1 MLPGNQIRS
10 RGGIAIPKRKPDAA
24 GDGRDTRK
32 GKPLVVVESPTKART
47 LKKLLD
53 RKYEVVASMGHVK
66 DLPRSQLGVDVTDGF
81 APKYIVIKGKG
92 SILKELKGAAKKA
105 GTVFMATD
113 PDREGEAISWHL
125 SDALRPVNPSIKR
138 IEFHEVT
145 KDAVRAALAEP
156 RDIDMNLVNAQQA
169 RRILDRLYGY
179 KLSPLLWRKIRGG
192 LSAGRVQSVAV
203 RLVVDREKEI
213 EAFVPQ
219 EYWSLIAHLHRKTDA
234 FTARLFSKDGERY
247 GTPADDGVTVL
258 RTRDDVDAIV
268 RAVEGETFQVGE
280 VRRKDQFRHPS
291 PPFTTSTLQQDANRR
306 LGYTAAR
313 TMSVAQ
319 QLYEGVDIGSEGTVG
334 LITYM
339 RTDSVRV
346 SEAAQREA
354 RQYASSTYGPNYV
367 PEAPRVYRSR
377 KSAQEAH
384 EAIRPTSVHRTPDRL
399 KPFLRSDQFKVYKL
413 IWERFLASQMASAV
427 MDTMSADIHAGPYL
441 FRATGARV
449 KFLGFL
455 AVYRET
461 SDDDEQEGWLPE
473 LVAGETVRLDRLAP
487 NQHFTQP
494 PPRYTEAA
502 LVRALE
508 ERGIGRPSTYAPTIE
523 TIKRRGYVQ
532 STQRRLQPT
541 DLGVLVNDLLVEH
554 FGDVMDYDFTATLEE
569 ELDQIEE
576 GEQEWQKV
584 VGDFYRPFAADLVL
598 AEEKIVEVETPVV
611 EIGEAC
617 PQCGRPLVRKHGRY
631 GEFIACSGFPECKY
645 TRPVGIGIMCPRCKT
660 GEIVERRSRR
670 GRTFYGCSN
679 YPECTYTSWD
689 RPTERLC
696 PKCGQTLLG
705 LHQTKRRTTLRC
717 PDKACGYLEVVP
729 ERAPDRG
736 DATPAATGPR

>member
-1 MLPGNQIRS
+1 
-10 RGGIAIPKRKPDAA
+10 
-24 GDGRDTRK
+24 
-32 GKPLVVVESPTKART
+32 VVVESPTKART

-105 GTVFMATD
+105 GTIFMATD

-125 SDALRPVNPSIKR
+125 SDALRAVNPSIKR

-219 EYWSLIAHLHRKTDA
+219 EYWSLIAHLRRKTDA

-247 GTPADDGVTVL
+247 GTPAEEGVVVL
-258 RTRDDVDAIV
+258 RSRDDVDAIV
-268 RAVEGETFQVGE
+268 RALEGETFRVGE

-319 QLYEGVDIGSEGTVG
+319 QLYEGIDIGSEGTVG

-346 SEAAQREA
+346 SESAQREA
-354 RQYASSTYGPNYV
+354 RQYASSKFGPRYV
-367 PEAPRVYRSR
+367 PDEPRVYRSR

-384 EAIRPTSVHRTPDRL
+384 EAIRPTSVHRTPERL

-427 MDTMSADIHAGPYL
+427 MDTMSVDIHAGPYL

-455 AVYRET
+455 AVYRE
-461 SDDDEQEGWLPE
+461 SSEDDELEGWLPE
-473 LVAGETVRLDRLAP
+473 LVAGETAALDRLAP

-494 PPRYTEAA
+494 PPRFTEAA

-541 DLGVLVNDLLVEH
+541 DLGTLVNDLLVEH

-584 VGDFYRPFAADLVL
+584 VGDFYRPFERDLVQ
-598 AEEKIVEVETPVV
+598 AEQKIVEVETPVV

-717 PDKACGYLEVVP
+717 PDKACGYTEIVP
-729 ERAPDRG
+729 ERTPDRS
-736 DATPAATGPR
+736 DAAPAATGPR

>member
-1 MLPGNQIRS
+1 MRAEEG
-10 RGGIAIPKRKPDAA
+10 AA
-24 GDGRDTRK
+24 DGVRT

-53 RKYEVVASMGHVK
+53 RRYDVVASMGHVK
-66 DLPRSQLGVDVTDGF
+66 DLPRSRLGVDVTDGF
-81 APKYIVIKGKG
+81 TPKYIVIKGKG
-92 SILKELKGAAKKA
+92 GILKELKDAAKKA
-105 GTVFMATD
+105 GTIFMATD

-125 SDALRPVNPSIKR
+125 SDALRPVNPAIRR

-145 KDAVRAALAEP
+145 KEAVKAALEAP

-169 RRILDRLYGY
+169 RRILDRLVGY

-203 RLVVDREKEI
+203 RLVVDREKDI
-213 EAFVPQ
+213 GAFVPQ
-219 EYWSLIAHLHRKTDA
+219 EYWSLTAHLRHGSDA
-234 FTARLFSKDGERY
+234 FTARLFSKHGDRY
-247 GTPADDGVTVL
+247 GTPAEEGATVL
-258 RTRDDVDAIV
+258 RTRDDVEAIV
-268 RAVEGETFQVGE
+268 RAVERETFRVGD

-291 PPFTTSTLQQDANRR
+291 PPFTTSTLQQEANRR

-313 TMSVAQ
+313 TMNVAQ
-319 QLYEGVDIGSEGTVG
+319 HLYEGVDIGAEGTVG

-354 RQYASSTYGPNYV
+354 RQYAAATFGASSV
-367 PEAPRVYRSR
+367 PDTPRVYRSR

-384 EAIRPTSVHRTPDRL
+384 EAIRPTSVHRTPDRM
-399 KPFLRSDQFKVYKL
+399 KPFLRSDQFKVYTL

-427 MDTMSADIHAGPYL
+427 MDTLSVDILAGPYL

-449 KFLGFL
+449 KFAGFL
-455 AVYRET
+455 AVYREVNGE
-461 SDDDEQEGWLPE
+461 DEPEGWLPE
-473 LVAGETVRLDRLAP
+473 LAPGETVALDRLAP

-523 TIKRRGYVQ
+523 TIKRRGYVR
-532 STQRRLQPT
+532 SIQRRLQPT

-554 FGDVMDYDFTATLEE
+554 FGDVMDYAFTASLEE

-584 VGDFYRPFAADLVL
+584 VGDFYRPFERDLEA
-598 AEEKIVEVETPVV
+598 AEEKIVEVEMPVV

-617 PQCGRPLVRKHGRY
+617 PVCGRPLVRKHGRF
-631 GEFIACSGFPECKY
+631 GEFIACTGFPECKY
-645 TRPVGIGIMCPRCKT
+645 TRPIGIGITCPRCKT
-660 GEIVERRSRR
+660 GEIVARRSRR
-670 GRTFYGCSN
+670 GRTFYGCGR

-717 PDKACGYLEVVP
+717 PDKACGYTEVIP
-729 ERAPDRG
+729 ERVPVAP
-736 DATPAATGPR
+736 

>member
-1 MLPGNQIRS
+1 M
-10 RGGIAIPKRKPDAA
+10 
-24 GDGRDTRK
+24 
-32 GKPLVVVESPTKART
+32 VVESPTKART

-81 APKYIVIKGKG
+81 TPKYIVIKGKG
-92 SILKELKGAAKKA
+92 AILKELKTAAKKA

-125 SDALRPVNPSIKR
+125 SDALRPVNPAIKR

-156 RDIDMNLVNAQQA
+156 REIDMKLVNAQQA

-219 EYWSLIAHLHRKTDA
+219 EYWSLVAHLRHGAETFA
-234 FTARLFSKDGERY
+234 ARLFSRNGDRF
-247 GTPADDGVTVL
+247 GTPADDGAIVL
-258 RTRDDVDAIV
+258 RTREDVEAIV
-268 RAVEGETFQVGE
+268 RAVEHETFRVGE
-280 VRRKDQFRHPS
+280 VRRKDQFRHPA
-291 PPFTTSTLQQDANRR
+291 PPFTTSTLQQEANRR

-313 TMSVAQ
+313 TMNVAQ
-319 QLYEGVDIGSEGTVG
+319 QLYEGIDIGREGTVG

-346 SEAAQREA
+346 AEVAQREA
-354 RQYASSTYGPNYV
+354 RQYAATAFGKASV
-367 PEAPRVYRSR
+367 PESPRFYRSR

-384 EAIRPTSVHRTPDRL
+384 EAIRPTAVHRTPEKL
-399 KPFLRSDQFKVYKL
+399 KGYLRPDQFKVYKL

-427 MDTMSADIHAGPYL
+427 MDTLSVDIHAGTYL

-449 KFLGFL
+449 KFSGFL
-455 AVYRET
+455 AVYRE
-461 SDDDEQEGWLPE
+461 SVDEDEEEGWLPE
-473 LVAGETVRLDRLAP
+473 LTTGETVRLERLAP

-523 TIKRRGYVQ
+523 TIKRRGYVR
-532 STQRRLQPT
+532 SAQRRLQPT

-584 VGDFYRPFAADLVL
+584 VGDFYRPFEHDLVQ
-598 AEEKIVEVETPVV
+598 AEQKIVEVEMPVV

-617 PQCGRPLVRKHGRY
+617 PVCGRPLVRKHGRY
-631 GEFIACSGFPECKY
+631 GEFIACTGFPECKY
-645 TRPVGIGIMCPRCKT
+645 TRPIGIGISCPRCKT

-670 GRTFYGCSN
+670 GRTFYGCSR

-696 PKCGQTLLG
+696 PKCGRTLLG

-717 PDKACGYLEVVP
+717 PDKACGYTEIVP
-729 ERAPDRG
+729 ERAPAELTARS
-736 DATPAATGPR
+736 

>member
-1 MLPGNQIRS
+1 M
-10 RGGIAIPKRKPDAA
+10 
-24 GDGRDTRK
+24 
-32 GKPLVVVESPTKART
+32 VESPTKART

-81 APKYIVIKGKG
+81 TPKYIVIKGKG
-92 SILKELKGAAKKA
+92 AVLKELKTAAKKA

-125 SDALRPVNPSIKR
+125 SDALRAVNPAIKR

-145 KDAVRAALAEP
+145 KDAVTAALAEP
-156 RDIDMNLVNAQQA
+156 REIDMKLVNAQQA

-219 EYWSLIAHLHRKTDA
+219 EYWSLVAHLRRGSDTFA
-234 FTARLFSKDGERY
+234 ARLFSRNGDRF
-247 GTPADDGVTVL
+247 GTPADDGAVVL
-258 RTRDDVDAIV
+258 RTRDDVEAIV
-268 RAVEGETFQVGE
+268 RAVEGEPFRVGE

-291 PPFTTSTLQQDANRR
+291 PPFTTSTLQQEANRR

-319 QLYEGVDIGSEGTVG
+319 QLYEGIDIGPEGTVG

-346 SEAAQREA
+346 AGVAQGEA
-354 RQYASSTYGPNYV
+354 RQYIAATYGKSYV
-367 PEAPRVYRSR
+367 PESPRFYRSR

-384 EAIRPTSVHRTPDRL
+384 EAIRPTAVHRTPDKL
-399 KPFLRSDQFKVYKL
+399 KPFLRPDQFKVYKL

-427 MDTMSADIHAGPYL
+427 MDTLSVDVHAGPYL

-449 KFLGFL
+449 KFPGFL

-461 SDDDEQEGWLPE
+461 ADDGEEEGWLPE
-473 LVAGETVRLDRLAP
+473 LTAGEPVEAERLAP

-523 TIKRRGYVQ
+523 TIKRRTYVR
-532 STQRRLQPT
+532 SMQRRLQPT
-541 DLGVLVNDLLVEH
+541 DLGILVNDLLVEY

-584 VGDFYRPFAADLVL
+584 VGDFYRPFERDLVQ
-598 AEEKIVEVETPVV
+598 AEKEIVEVEIPVV

-617 PQCGRPLVRKHGRY
+617 PVCGRPLVRKHGRY
-631 GEFIACSGFPECKY
+631 GEFIACTGFPECKY
-645 TRPVGIGIMCPRCKT
+645 TRPIGIGITCPRCKT

-670 GRTFYGCSN
+670 GRTFYGCGR

-717 PDKACGYLEVVP
+717 PDKACGYTEVSP
-729 ERAPDRG
+729 ERSPERG
-736 DATPAATGPR
+736 EAALGAAGRP

>member
-1 MLPGNQIRS
+1 
-10 RGGIAIPKRKPDAA
+10 
-24 GDGRDTRK
+24 
-32 GKPLVVVESPTKART
+32 VVVESPTKART

-125 SDALRPVNPSIKR
+125 SDALRPVNPAIKR

-145 KDAVRAALAEP
+145 KEAVRAALAEP

-219 EYWSLIAHLHRKTDA
+219 EYWSLIAHLRRKTDA
-234 FTARLFSKDGERY
+234 FTARLFSKDEKRY
-247 GTPADDGVTVL
+247 GTPVEEGVVVL
-258 RTRDDVDAIV
+258 RSREDVEAIV
-268 RAVEGETFQVGE
+268 RAVEGETFRVGE

-319 QLYEGVDIGSEGTVG
+319 QLYEGIDIGSEGTVG

-346 SEAAQREA
+346 AEAAQREA

-377 KSAQEAH
+377 KSAQDAH
-384 EAIRPTSVHRTPDRL
+384 EAIRPTSVHRTPDKL

-413 IWERFLASQMASAV
+413 VWERFLASQMASAV

-455 AVYRET
+455 AVYRES
-461 SDDDEQEGWLPE
+461 SDDDELEGWLPE
-473 LVAGETVRLDRLAP
+473 LVAGEIVRLDRLVP

-523 TIKRRGYVQ
+523 TIKRRGYVS

-541 DLGVLVNDLLVEH
+541 ALGILVNDLLVEH

-729 ERAPDRG
+729 ERVPDRG
-736 DATPAATGPR
+736 DATPAVTGPGPQ